1 MRNILLLS
9 FVLVVLSGT
18 LRAQSNSHLI
28 TQRIESANAIRIDS
42 VAIDSL
48 QQVFLQ
54 QSLSMHDQLL
64 AATKLVF
71 RMVAA
76 RRYEEALKLCHQHI
90 TVARNVQ
97 NDSAECVYTK
107 LLGVTYYYM
116 QQRQE
121 ALLYFE
127 KALKQAELHGYYP
140 IAYSCSNNIGGIL
153 LDLKEYTRAERSL
166 LQALSLMRTY
176 GAKPEELVITKRLL
190 ATLYDYQG
198 KPAAAENIYKETIAY
213 SLQNGDSLSAAHA
226 MTFYADLL
234 WKQKQYQKAV
244 SVGKQAIELERRGA
258 NRNALLASLTM
269 QRKYLI
275 GQHAFRELVSLD
287 SEIIALQAAIF
298 STDLNKEISE
308 TEVKYKMKELLYQQQ
323 LGAANANKKQQ
334 LLIVAFVGAL
344 LVTSLAFVVLYQ
356 RNKARQHERLE
367 AEKTAAIILGE
378 EQERV
383 RMAAELHDG
392 VGQMMSSAKMNLS
405 ALEPELEKADAG
417 IREKYQGIMKL
428 VDTSCAEIRQVAH
441 DLAPFWVMELGLE
454 DALKRLTQKAGG
466 SLAQINLYCD
476 PLPDPLDK
484 VLTTT
489 LFRVIQ
495 ECINNALKH
504 AHASHIDVAVN
515 LEKEGLSVTVEDDGV
530 GFSLSETSSTA
541 SGIGMENIRRRIHY
555 LNGTV
560 EWDSSPG
567 NGTLVAISIPLK

>member
-1 MRNILLLS
+1 MRNILLLFS
-9 FVLVVLSGT
+9 VLVSLSGT
-18 LRAQSNSHLI
+18 LRAQLTNNRMM
-28 TQRIESANAIRIDS
+28 QRIESADAIRIDS

-48 QQVFLQ
+48 QQIFLQ
-54 QSLSMHDQLL
+54 RNLTLHDQLS

-71 RMVAA
+71 RLAAA
-76 RRYEEALKLCHQHI
+76 RRYDDALKLCHQHL
-90 TVARNVQ
+90 TLSRNAQ
-97 NDSAECVYTK
+97 SDSAECVYTK

-121 ALLYFE
+121 AILYFE
-127 KALKQAELHGYYP
+127 KALKQATLHGYYS

-153 LDLKEYTRAERSL
+153 LDLKEYAKAEKAL

-176 GAKPEELVITKRLL
+176 GAKPEESAITQRLL

-213 SLQNGDSLSAAHA
+213 SLQNGDSLAAAHA
-226 MTFYADLL
+226 MAFYADLL

-244 SVGKQAIELERRGA
+244 SVGKQAIELERKGT

-275 GQHAFRELVSLD
+275 GQRDFRELVSLD

-323 LGAANANKKQQ
+323 LSAANANKKQQ

-344 LVTSLAFVVLYQ
+344 LITSLAFVVLYQ
-356 RNKARQHERLE
+356 RNKARQRERLE

-378 EQERV
+378 EQERI

-392 VGQMMSSAKMNLS
+392 VGQMMSTAKMNLS
-405 ALEPELEKADAG
+405 ALEQELADGDAG
-417 IREKYQGIMKL
+417 IREKYDGIIKL
-428 VDTSCAEIRQVAH
+428 VDASCAEIRQVAH
-441 DLAPFWVMELGLE
+441 DLAPFWVMKLGLE

-476 PLPDPLDK
+476 PLPASLDK
-484 VLTTT
+484 VLTST

-515 LEKEGLSVTVEDDGV
+515 LEKNGISVTVEDDGI
-530 GFSLSETSSTA
+530 GFSLSETSAT
-541 SGIGMENIRRRIHY
+541 GIGMENIRRRVHY

>member
-1 MRNILLLS
+1 MRNILLLFS
-9 FVLVVLSGT
+9 VLVLLPGT
-18 LRAQSNSHLI
+18 IRAQLNKNLI
-28 TQRIESANAIRIDS
+28 TQRIDSANAIRIDS

-48 QQVFLQ
+48 QEVFLQ
-54 QSLSMHDQLL
+54 RGLSSNDKLM

-71 RMVAA
+71 RMAAA
-76 RRYEEALKLCHQHI
+76 RRYEDALKLCHQQI
-90 TVARNVQ
+90 TVSRNSQ

-153 LDLKEYTRAERSL
+153 LDLKEYNRAEKSL
-166 LQALSLMRTY
+166 LQAISLMRTY
-176 GAKPEELVITKRLL
+176 GSKPEEIVITKRLL

-198 KPAAAENIYKETIAY
+198 KAKAAENIYRETIAY
-213 SLQNGDSLSAAHA
+213 SLQNGDSISAAHA

-244 SVGKQAIELERRGA
+244 SIGKQAIDLERKGA

-275 GQHAFRELVSLD
+275 GQHSFRELVSLD

-323 LGAANANKKQQ
+323 LDAANANKKQQ
-334 LLIVAFVGAL
+334 LLIMAFVGAL
-344 LVTSLAFVVLYQ
+344 LVTSLAFVVFYQ
-356 RNKARQHERLE
+356 RNKARQRERLE

-378 EQERV
+378 EQERI

-392 VGQMMSSAKMNLS
+392 VGQMMSTAKMNLS
-405 ALEPELEKADAG
+405 ALEQELADGDAG
-417 IREKYQGIMKL
+417 IREKYNGIIKL
-428 VDTSCAEIRQVAH
+428 VDASCAEIRQVAH
-441 DLAPFWVMELGLE
+441 DLAPFWVMKLGLE

-466 SLAQINLYCD
+466 SMVQINLYCD
-476 PLPDPLDK
+476 PLPTSLDK
-484 VLTTT
+484 VMSST

-504 AHASHIDVAVN
+504 ARASHIDVAVN
-515 LEKEGLSVTVEDDGV
+515 LEKNGISVTVEDDGV
-530 GFSLSETSSTA
+530 GFSLSETAA
-541 SGIGMENIRRRIHY
+541 SGIGMENIRRRTHY